1 MCDYS
6 LEMYGSR
13 PARESER
20 YETVRFPSG
29 SIGLA
34 SPGDCG
40 TAVCVQ
46 YDTRLRLE
54 NIPLHIQASLRVSAT
69 EEVTFVRLDHGAY
82 RDGIRFRNGKDVSI
96 QQLNSGVTA
105 VVVQMLEKAP
115 EAPAFRAFERA

>member
-13 PARESER
+13 PAREFER
-20 YETVRFPSG
+20 YETTRFPSG

-34 SPGDCG
+34 APGDCG

-54 NIPLHIQASLRVSAT
+54 NIPAHLQAALHIGPSEDV
-69 EEVTFVRLDHGAY
+69 VFMRLDHGAY
-82 RDGIRFRNGKDVSI
+82 RDGVRFSNGKEISL
-96 QQLNSGVTA
+96 QQLNSGVSA
-105 VVVQMLEKAP
+105 VVTELLETAPLAKAP
-115 EAPAFRAFERA
+115 IFERI